1 MNENISTYRVVKRNL
16 QVAKFRDFEHMGARM
31 AQFFFKTSR
40 HHIYLLIQIKKVEV
54 KGQDLSR
61 ILKKAKVV

>member
-1 MNENISTYRVVKRNL
+1 M